1 MFSINKRLKWEKSIG
16 LFVVSIKKL
25 EILQYDA
32 FSEKY
37 SFFLLCAVTAEMKM
51 QKYLRR
57 RVNWEMKNS
66 WFNWKYIITLNN
78 MVEENISQE
87 FRLKKKKKNRQTRN
101 YLLDKAGQNDL
112 MSNKHKKVCLTLNHT
127 ENSGSSFCVY
137 WVHFHFCL
145 WLFGWYSYRN
155 YEFCS
160 WIKNFCNNCRH

>member
-87 FRLKKKKKNRQTRN
+87 FRLKKKKKI
-101 YLLDKAGQNDL
+101 DKQEII
-112 MSNKHKKVCLTLNHT
+112 CLTKQT
-127 ENSGSSFCVY
+127 KMIW
-137 WVHFHFCL
+137 WVISTKRFA
-145 WLFGWYSYRN
+145 
-155 YEFCS
+155 
-160 WIKNFCNNCRH
+160 